1 MSESNQ
7 AWLALA
13 GALLGGSGL
22 KFIEHLLNRGK
33 TKDDSATVMRAELR
47 EDLKVTREELDRV
60 ENEVDEWRG
69 KYYLVVEAYQNLR
82 ADLNQ
87 AMNEL
92 NRAGLVVNID
102 PPKKLNEILGGQ

>member
-1 MSESNQ
+1 MPEISQ
-7 AWLALA
+7 AWLALI

-22 KFIEHLLNRGK
+22 KFIEHFLNKGK
-33 TKDDSATVMRAELR
+33 AKEDSATAMRTELR
-47 EDLKVTREELDRV
+47 EDLKATREELDKA
-60 ENEVDEWRG
+60 EQEADEWRG

-82 ADLNQ
+82 LDLNQ

-92 NRAGLVVNID
+92 NRAGLSVNID

>member
-33 TKDDSATVMRAELR
+33 TKDDSATAMRAELR

-69 KYYLVVEAYQNLR
+69 KYYLLVEAYQNLR

-87 AMNEL
+87 T
-92 NRAGLVVNID
+92 
-102 PPKKLNEILGGQ
+102 LNEINSAGLDTKVERPKTLKQILGG